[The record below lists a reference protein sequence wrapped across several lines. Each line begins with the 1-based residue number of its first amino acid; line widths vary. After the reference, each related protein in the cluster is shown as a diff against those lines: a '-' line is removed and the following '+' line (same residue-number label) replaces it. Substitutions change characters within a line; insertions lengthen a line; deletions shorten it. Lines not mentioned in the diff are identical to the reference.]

1 MNLRGRDFERA
12 VKAVIDLSSSG
23 SAGVHTSERRSN
35 DPELGDAMLLIL
47 THSEFPRHETNDS
60 LV

>member
-35 DPELGDAMLLIL
+35 DPSWG
-47 THSEFPRHETNDS
+47 TRCC
-60 LV
+60 